1 MNFLDDWDTTVKYVD
16 NMIVNNSIEGKINT
30 SEDLIA
36 TIYAELWIKIQ
47 TFKAK
52 HLKEIYEALSC
63 ISDDCIERGYKDSE
77 HRTFDSLKDKL
88 ESIYQNVVYYASLNE
103 IADRYKI
110 REKFKELK

>member
-16 NMIVNNSIEGKINT
+16 NMIIKNSIEGKINT
-30 SEDLIA
+30 PEDLIA
-36 TIYAELWIKIQ
+36 TIYSELFIKIH

-52 HLKEIYEALSC
+52 HLKEIYEALSR
-63 ISDDCIERGYKDSE
+63 ISDDCIEHGYKDSE
-77 HRTFDSLKDKL
+77 NKTCKTLKEKL
-88 ESIYQNVVYYASLNE
+88 ESIYQNVIYYASLNE